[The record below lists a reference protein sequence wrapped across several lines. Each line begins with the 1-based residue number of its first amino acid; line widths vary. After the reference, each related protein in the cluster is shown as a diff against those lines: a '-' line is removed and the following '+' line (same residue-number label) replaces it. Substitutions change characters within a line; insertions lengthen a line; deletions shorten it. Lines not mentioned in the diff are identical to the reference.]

1 VGFEFWI
8 EMSSVSDEFF
18 LKKEI
23 YCYSSLYIKKM
34 HIAID

>member
-18 LKKEI
+18 KKKE
-23 YCYSSLYIKKM
+23 YIVILAYTSKRC
-34 HIAID
+34 I